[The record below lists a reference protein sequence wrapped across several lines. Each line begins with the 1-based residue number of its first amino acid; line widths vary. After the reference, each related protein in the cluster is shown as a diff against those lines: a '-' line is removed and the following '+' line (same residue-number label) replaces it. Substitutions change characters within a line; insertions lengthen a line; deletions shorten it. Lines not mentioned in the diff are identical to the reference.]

1 MYFPNTPVIPTVG
14 NHDFYP
20 PNYQAFNVTF
30 TDHLH
35 QIGEI
40 WRMFVEDNEAI
51 QRFKEY
57 GYYITPLPK
66 SITDKTGQKASII
79 SFNSQVCYM
88 YNYGLF
94 NETNDAAKYLEWLE
108 TVLIEAEK
116 EDELIII
123 AGHMSPGDYNCIS

>member
-1 MYFPNTPVIPTVG
+1 
-14 NHDFYP
+14 
-20 PNYQAFNVTF
+20 
-30 TDHLH
+30 
-35 QIGEI
+35 
-40 WRMFVEDNEAI
+40 
-51 QRFKEY
+51 
-57 GYYITPLPK
+57 
-66 SITDKTGQKASII
+66 
-79 SFNSQVCYM
+79 M